1 MARSVDREIEAWS
14 NRPVRDQF
22 SLLWEV
28 VEKDEVKVVSYWE
41 GREWAS
47 TYVISASQAR
57 LPLPGRWWALCFIE
71 PGREEPVEF
80 LRSDDSEGK
89 GGGPPL
95 TDARSIRSLLEVR
108 GIEERPE
115 LCSLLITLGARRDEI
130 DTASILRFTK
140 HEDHVVRYVALG
152 VLSWQPSISNDL
164 IAHRFSDDPDPI
176 VADLAARF
184 ASGRTRRATRP

>member
-1 MARSVDREIEAWS
+1 MVRSVDREIEAWS
-14 NRPVRDQF
+14 RRSARDQF
-22 SLLWEV
+22 SLLWEQAG
-28 VEKDEVKVVSYWE
+28 KDEVNVISYWE

-89 GGGPPL
+89 GAGPPL
-95 TDARSIRSLLEVR
+95 TDARSIRRLLEVP
-108 GIEERPE
+108 GIDERPE

-140 HEDHVVRYVALG
+140 HNDHVVRYVALG